1 MTLADGL
8 LALLVAV
15 LWGLNFAVT
24 KTGLEH
30 FPPLLMVT
38 LRFALVAVLL
48 LPFLL
53 RQRGRLKEIVLY
65 SFTLGFLHF
74 SLMFSGLARVDAAVA
89 AIVIQI
95 QVPFTALLSAV
106 LYKDPPGWRRLLGMA
121 LSIAGVAILAGEPRS
136 GSTLWAVGLIIAAA
150 MVWATSN
157 LQMKRLSDIDGFAL
171 NGWMAL
177 ISAPLLLLT
186 SLTLEEG
193 QWDIIASADWGDWGT
208 VIYQAVVVV
217 IVGYGLWYRLLRRHP
232 VNQVMPFTLLVPLF
246 GVLSGILFLGEAM
259 SWQLA
264 VGGAATIAGVAII
277 VVRRPKLV
285 DQKTRA
291 L

>member
-38 LRFALVAVLL
+38 LRFALVALLL

-95 QVPFTALLSAV
+95 QVPFTALLSAI

-136 GSTLWAVGLIIAAA
+136 GSSLWAVGLIIAAA

-177 ISAPLLLLT
+177 TSAPLLLLT

-193 QWDIIASADWGDWGT
+193 QWDMVASAGWGDWGT
-208 VIYQAVVVV
+208 VVYQAVVVV
-217 IVGYGLWYRLLRRHP
+217 IVGYGLWYRLLRRHA

-246 GVLSGILFLGEAM
+246 GVLSGILFLGEAV

>member
-38 LRFALVAVLL
+38 LRFALVALLL

-136 GSTLWAVGLIIAAA
+136 GSSLWAVGLIIAAA

-157 LQMKRLSDIDGFAL
+157 LQMKRLSDVDGFAL

-193 QWDIIASADWGDWGT
+193 QWDIVASAGWGDWGT
-208 VIYQAVVVV
+208 VVYQAVVVV
-217 IVGYGLWYRLLRRHP
+217 IVGYGLWYRLLRRHA

-277 VVRRPKLV
+277 VLRRPKLV

>member
-38 LRFALVAVLL
+38 LRFALVALLL

-53 RQRGRLKEIVLY
+53 RQRGRLKEIVRY

-136 GSTLWAVGLIIAAA
+136 GSSLWAVGLIIAAA

-193 QWDIIASADWGDWGT
+193 QWDIVASAGWGDWGT
-208 VIYQAVVVV
+208 VVYQAVVVV

-264 VGGAATIAGVAII
+264 IGGAATMAGVAII